1 MYLSFRFFYAVAFQ
15 DTFRKAASGLL
26 AVADAGRA
34 EAVRAVSCLEASVG
48 EVKISFFKGWESMV
62 PPDLRELIDMELINW
77 DVFLVGRIM

>member
-1 MYLSFRFFYAVAFQ
+1 MHFCCFYAVAFQ

-48 EVKISFFKGWESMV
+48 EVKISFFKGWETMV
-62 PPDLRELIDMELINW
+62 PPDLRELIDMELLNW
-77 DVFLVGRIM
+77 DVFSVGRIM